1 MSDRF
6 RIVIEGDE
14 ATNFSAYS
22 PDLPGV
28 AATGLPERN
37 AKHKCGRRSPPAL
50 RAPATTVMGCRRRPA
65 PRRTS
70 NPEPRLVGAEVH
82 FEGKV
87 WTQLGGLHVGDI
99 QHVSSQSG
107 WLL

>member
-37 AKHKCGRRSPPAL
+37 AKHKCGKRSPPAL
-50 RAPATTVMGCRRRPA
+50 RGPRDHGEGVPTPAST
-65 PRRTS
+65 
-70 NPEPRLVGAEVH
+70 GAYVE
-82 FEGKV
+82 
-87 WTQLGGLHVGDI
+87 
-99 QHVSSQSG
+99 S
-107 WLL
+107 